1 MASIYVFFLDLL
13 AVFFQFFAA
22 YFGYRIYRMRK
33 LSSGWLALVFGFIL
47 QGIRRFITF
56 LTDANLLVLPDE
68 NFIIYERVFAVVI
81 SLFILVGIFSM
92 LKDLKNRAAG
102 K

>member
-1 MASIYVFFLDLL
+1 MASVYVFFLDLL

-22 YFGYRIYRMRK
+22 YLAYRIFVMRK
-33 LSSGWLALVFGFIL
+33 LSAGWLALVFGFIL
-47 QGIRRFITF
+47 QGVRRFITF
-56 LTDANLLVLPDE
+56 LIDADYLVLPEE
-68 NFIIYERVFAVVI
+68 NFLVFERVFAVVI

-92 LKDLKNRAAG
+92 LKDLRNQVSG